1 MIKFGG
7 VGEEISI
14 GILSRFTEIMS
25 ANVRSLLET
34 SKQPDQAL
42 SQYMRSIQMDLGA
55 LKAETASVEAEELR
69 SRRALE
75 ECRAEISKLQRYA
88 EKSVEAGEDERAL
101 GFLEKK
107 AVHSEKLAD
116 LEASYARASDHVV
129 KMKKLQL
136 KLNADVEKLEAKQL
150 ELQEKQAEVE
160 ALNRKNAP
168 MTNGSTFAEL
178 EAKIDQALNEAL
190 ALAELKARPK
200 DFDDEF
206 REWEESRSSGKAGT
220 HSPVDE
226 LAALKDKQ
234 NN

>member
-1 MIKFGG
+1 
-7 VGEEISI
+7 
-14 GILSRFTEIMS
+14 MS
-25 ANVRSLLET
+25 ANVRSLLEKST
-34 SKQPDQAL
+34 HPEQAIG
-42 SQYMRSIQMDLGA
+42 QYMRSIQMDLGA

-69 SRRALE
+69 ARRALE

-88 EKSVEAGEDERAL
+88 EKFVEAGEDERAL

-107 AVHSEKLAD
+107 AIQSEKLAD
-116 LEASYARASDHVV
+116 LEASYTRASDHVV

-150 ELQEKQAEVE
+150 ELKEKQADME

-168 MTNGSTFAEL
+168 MANGSTFAEL
-178 EAKIDQALNEAL
+178 EAKVDQALNEAL
-190 ALAELKARPK
+190 ALAELKAGPK

-206 REWEESRSSGKAGT
+206 REWEESRRSGEAGT
-220 HSPVDE
+220 RSPMDE